1 MYSAEID
8 KGAETMQILSLT
20 ELVACSASLTKKWL
34 TTLWPGV
41 LRPGLS
47 VTYRRKFAAAIVF
60 SWCLGIPCLV
70 SAAELKQETLKAW
83 DEYIQETNTRTQDRL
98 QSGSFLWVDES
109 TERRQQVRT
118 GKIVVWPATMQT
130 PKPVPGGLIHDWIG
144 AAFIPNATLDDV
156 FTVVRDYDNYKAYYK
171 PSVADSK
178 WLGSAG
184 ERDKFSMLLVNQQLV
199 GKMALDTEYQSCY
212 QQVSTS
218 RWYSSALTTRV
229 QEIRNF
235 GRDDEQELGE
245 GEGAGYVWRIYS
257 FSRFEERDGGV
268 YVEVEAIALSRDI
281 PAAARW
287 FVNPIVRRVSKNSL
301 LISLRQTEEAVRS
314 ASTVENRVSRALGSP
329 MDSCSAALAV
339 KR

>member
-1 MYSAEID
+1 MISN
-8 KGAETMQILSLT
+8 LT
-20 ELVACSASLTKKWL
+20 ELVVRSASLTKKWL
-34 TTLWPGV
+34 VKVWSELMSPSS
-41 LRPGLS
+41 S
-47 VTYRRKFAAAIVF
+47 VTAGRKLAAGIIF
-60 SWCLGIPCLV
+60 TWCLGNPCLIF
-70 SAAELKQETLKAW
+70 AAELKQDTLKAW
-83 DEYIQETNTRTQDRL
+83 DEYIQETNARTQERL

-109 TERRQQVRT
+109 AERRQQVRA
-118 GKIVVWPATMQT
+118 GKVVVWPGAVQS
-130 PKPVPGGLIHDWIG
+130 PEPVPGGLIHDWIG
-144 AAFIPNATLDDV
+144 AAFIPDATLDDV
-156 FTVVRDYDNYKAYYK
+156 FTVVRDYDNYKLFYK

-178 WLGSAG
+178 SLGSVG
-184 ERDKFSMLLVNQQLV
+184 ESDKFSMLLVNQKLV

-212 QQVSTS
+212 QQIATS

-235 GRDDEQELGE
+235 GGSDEHELQE
-245 GEGAGYVWRIYS
+245 GEGTGYIWRIYS

-287 FVNPIVRRVSKNSL
+287 FVNPIVRRVSKNAL

-314 ASTVENRVSRALGSP
+314 ASTVEFRASRVHGSP

>member
-1 MYSAEID
+1 
-8 KGAETMQILSLT
+8 MQISSLT
-20 ELVACSASLTKKWL
+20 ELVACSASLPKKWV
-34 TTLWPGV
+34 TTIWSGV
-41 LRPGLS
+41 IRPS
-47 VTYRRKFAAAIVF
+47 SIVTAGRKLAAGIVF
-60 SWCLGIPCLV
+60 TWCLGIPCLM

-83 DEYIQETNTRTQDRL
+83 DEYIQETNARTQDRL
-98 QSGSFLWVDES
+98 QSGSFLWVDDS

-118 GKIVVWPATMQT
+118 GKVLVWPATMET
-130 PKPVPGGLIHDWIG
+130 PKPVPAGLIHDWVG
-144 AAFIPNATLDDV
+144 ATFIPNATLDDV
-156 FTVVRDYDNYKAYYK
+156 FTVVRDYDDYKMFYK

-178 WLGSAG
+178 SLGSVG
-184 ERDKFSMLLVNQQLV
+184 EKDKFSMLLVNQQLV

-235 GRDDEQELGE
+235 GRPDEQELRE
-245 GEGAGYVWRIYS
+245 GEGAGYVWRVYS

-287 FVNPIVRRVSKNSL
+287 FVNPIVRKVSKNAL

-314 ASTVENRVSRALGSP
+314 VSTVENRASRVRGDL